1 MKEKRRMLLAAVV
14 FMLAV
19 VACGNVSGKTGVMA
33 EEAVPATSSHKLL
46 TDGLEY
52 LLSEEKEDVIQI
64 PDTVAAEGDETI
76 IYFGD
81 GSSDTLVS
89 ETVMIEEKSPEI
101 LIDMLAGHNI
111 VSLDTK
117 VIDFTV
123 EEDGKTLVLD
133 LSAEFSE
140 YLKTMGQT
148 AENIIVAS
156 LAETFLENYDA
167 EAIYLKVEG
176 EPLKTRYA
184 EYTEALSKSMPENL

>member
-1 MKEKRRMLLAAVV
+1 MKEKRRMLLAAVA

-19 VACGNVSGKTGVMA
+19 VACGNVSGKTSVTA
-33 EEAVPATSSHKLL
+33 AEAVPATSSHQLL

-64 PDTVAAEGDETI
+64 PDTIASEGDETI
-76 IYFGD
+76 IYYGD

-89 ETVMIEEKSPEI
+89 ETVMIEEKNPEI

-111 VSLDTK
+111 VSLDTR

-123 EEDGKTLVLD
+123 EEDGKMLVLD
-133 LSAEFSE
+133 LSVEFGE
-140 YLKTMGQT
+140 YLKTMGQK
-148 AENIIVAS
+148 AENIIVTS

-176 EPLKTRYA
+176 KPLKTRYA

>member
-1 MKEKRRMLLAAVV
+1 M

-19 VACGNVSGKTGVMA
+19 VSCGNTAGKTDAMA
-33 EEAVPATSSHKLL
+33 EEAVPEMSSQQLL

-89 ETVMIEEKSPEI
+89 ETVMIEEKSPEA

-111 VSLDTK
+111 VSLDTR
-117 VIDFTV
+117 VISFTV

-133 LSAEFSE
+133 LSAEFDE
-140 YLKTMGQT
+140 YLKTMAET

>member
-1 MKEKRRMLLAAVV
+1 MKEKRRMLLASVV

-19 VACGNVSGKTGVMA
+19 VSCGNIAGKTDAMA
-33 EEAVPATSSHKLL
+33 EEAVPETSSQQLL

-64 PDTVAAEGDETI
+64 PDTIEAEGDETI

-89 ETVMIEEKSPEI
+89 ETVMIEEKSPEA

-111 VSLDTK
+111 VSLDTR
-117 VIDFTV
+117 VISFTV

-133 LSAEFSE
+133 LSAEFGE
-140 YLKTMGQT
+140 YLKTMTET

-156 LAETFLENYDA
+156 LAETFLENYAA

-184 EYTEALSKSMPENL
+184 EYTEALSKSMPGNL